1 VHGLSFA
8 MQGTTQLD
16 VVWVVRSQVRPGCS
30 ARTVTFLTKVGLEF
44 SMDEGVAK
52 SWLGAW

>member
-1 VHGLSFA
+1 